1 MQRFSGKCVLVTG
14 AAAGIGRATAVR
26 LAQEGGTVA
35 CLDVDAVGLERTTAE
50 IAALGRTAFAIECD
64 VASESAVAASVAS
77 ALTELGK
84 LDVLCNIAGILRADH
99 SHELTLEHW
108 NRILTVNLTG
118 TFLMCRAAIPH
129 LLKTKGN
136 IVNMSSTAALAS
148 HPWTAAYAASK
159 GGILSLTRSLSVEYV
174 KQGLRVNAICPGG
187 IKTGMHGQFQLPK
200 GADFDLLKGA
210 IPFVEFAGPEH
221 IASAVAFIASDD
233 GSYMNGAEIRIDG
246 GALS

>member
-1 MQRFSGKCVLVTG
+1 MLRFSGKSVLVTG
-14 AAAGIGRATAVR
+14 AAAGIGKATALR
-26 LAQEGGTVA
+26 LAEEGASVA
-35 CLDVDAVGLERTTAE
+35 CADVDMAGLERTTSE
-50 IAALGRTAFAIECD
+50 IAALGRSAFPIECD
-64 VASESAVAASVAS
+64 VSSESAVEQCVRS
-77 ALTELGK
+77 ATEKLEK

-99 SHELTLEHW
+99 THELTLEHW

-136 IVNMSSTAALAS
+136 IVNMSSTAAIGS

-159 GGILSLTRSLSVEYV
+159 GGILSFTRSLAVEYV
-174 KQGLRVNAICPGG
+174 KQGVRANAICPGG
-187 IKTGMHGQFQLPK
+187 IKTSLHGQFQLPK

-221 IASAVAFIASDD
+221 IASAVAFVASDD

>member
-1 MQRFSGKCVLVTG
+1 MQRFSGKSVLVTG
-14 AAAGIGRATAVR
+14 AAAGIGKATAVR
-26 LAQEGGTVA
+26 LAKEGGSVA
-35 CLDVDAVGLERTTAE
+35 CVDVDAAGLGRTTSE
-50 IAALGRTAFAIECD
+50 IAALGGTAFALECD
-64 VASESAVAASVAS
+64 IASESAVENCVSVA
-77 ALTELGK
+77 LEKLGK

-99 SHELTLEHW
+99 THELKLEHW
-108 NRILTVNLTG
+108 NRILSVNLTG

-187 IKTGMHGQFQLPK
+187 IKTSLHGQFQLPE
-200 GADFDLLKGA
+200 GADFELLKGA

-221 IASAVAFIASDD
+221 IASAIAFVASDD
-233 GSYMNGAEIRIDG
+233 GNYMNGAEIRIDG